1 MILGQLNKN
10 KIIAML
16 GMLLCLYMIIIALP
30 RLIAA
35 VYLLYPARVSEQF
48 ELKYELVNLDHLV
61 KSTEYVKKSL
71 QWFENS
77 SAWSALSLAKSQ
89 QLHLLESSFHEQIY
103 QDIYQSNT
111 QALALS
117 PIEPFA
123 WYRLFFTEQKLQ
135 ATPEKII
142 NNLRLSCYAGRVEP
156 ELVLKRVKMFNQYQ
170 DLLNE
175 EMLDILATQIRL
187 SSLLE
192 PRGLAQLVKQQTS
205 LLPFVQQA
213 LQYNVNPLN

>member
-1 MILGQLNKN
+1 MILSQLNKN
-10 KIIAML
+10 KVVAML
-16 GMLLCLYMIIIALP
+16 GMLFCLYMITMALP

-48 ELKYELVNLDHLV
+48 ELKYQLVNLDHLV

-77 SAWSALSLAKSQ
+77 FAWNTLSLAKSQ
-89 QLHLLESSFHEQIY
+89 QLNLLEYSSHEQIY
-103 QDIYQSNT
+103 QDIYQSRT

-117 PIEPFA
+117 PIDPFA
-123 WYRLFFTEQKLQ
+123 WYQLFFTEQKSQ

-156 ELVLKRVKMFNQYQ
+156 ELVLKRVKMLNQYQ

-175 EMLDILATQIRL
+175 EMLDVLAEQIRL
-187 SSLLE
+187 SSLLQ
-192 PRGLAQLVKQQTS
+192 PRGLATLVKQQTS

-213 LQYNVNPLN
+213 LQYNVNQLN